1 MDFQERVLDLLKKI
15 PKGKVT
21 TYKLLAKQMKTKAYR
36 AVGSACHNNPKP
48 IVVPCHRV
56 VRSDGEIAVCH
67 HDSCHKGRIKL
78 LRKEGIKIK
87 GNKIVNFEDVLFK
100 FQVGPVGFEPTTN

>member
-1 MDFQERVLDLLKKI
+1 MNFQEKVLKLLKKI

-21 TYKLLAKQMKTKAYR
+21 TYKILAKQMKTKAYR

-48 IVVPCHRV
+48 VIIHCHRV
-56 VRSDGEIAVCH
+56 VRSDGKIAICH
-67 HDSCHKGRIKL
+67 HDNCHKKRIKL

-87 GNKIVNFEDVLFK
+87 GNKIVDFEKALFK
-100 FQVGPVGFEPTTN
+100 F